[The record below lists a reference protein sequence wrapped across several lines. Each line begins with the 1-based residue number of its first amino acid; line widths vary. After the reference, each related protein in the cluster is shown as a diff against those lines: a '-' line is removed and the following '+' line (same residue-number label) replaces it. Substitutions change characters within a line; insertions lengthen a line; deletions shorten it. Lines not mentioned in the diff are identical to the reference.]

1 VNPIISLTTI
11 PDRIERIETCIKSL
25 SKQGFQVYLW
35 AVEKIERSETVLGE
49 LPEFLEKYGVNVQI
63 VPDCG
68 PITKL
73 LPALKMGAETI
84 LTADDDCVYG
94 RGWAQ
99 KLLTWSRKHPGA
111 ALGYRGRIL
120 TGNGYLGSRLVL
132 KSKIKKPTKVDIITG
147 VHGALYKAEMFDD
160 AIFEEWKRWP
170 SNDDLVIAAH
180 LKRKRIPPLVVP
192 GPVLVRDNSVRRI
205 EPLIRIN
212 TGNGHELNDRGL
224 RVLGLEKR
232 KRHKRRKK

>member
-11 PDRIERIETCIKSL
+11 PDRIERIETCIESL
-25 SKQGFQVYLW
+25 SKQGLPVYLW
-35 AVEKIERSETVLGE
+35 AVEKIARSETVLGE
-49 LPEFLEKYGVNVQI
+49 LPEFLAEYGVNVQI

-73 LPALKMGAETI
+73 LPALKMGTETI

-99 KLLTWSRKHPGA
+99 KLLAWSRKRPKA

-120 TGNGYLGSRLVL
+120 TGKGYLGSKLVF
-132 KSKIKKPTKVDIITG
+132 KSRIKKPTKVDIITG
-147 VHGALYKAEMFDD
+147 VHGALYKAEMFD
-160 AIFEEWKRWP
+160 AGIFEEWKCWP

-180 LKRKRIPPLVVP
+180 LKRRRIPRLVVP

-212 TGNGHELNDRGL
+212 TDGGRELNDRGL
-224 RVLGLEKR
+224 QVLGLEK
-232 KRHKRRKK
+232 HKKGKKCS